1 MRSNREPDQTPTI
14 MMEPMIDV
22 VFLLL
27 IFFLVSATIR
37 KKHSELPLELP
48 HLTGAKTEK
57 DPDNTVVVS
66 IMPTSG
72 GGIHYRC
79 TTVGEALRS
88 TGGARE
94 DVTLQ
99 ELVTK
104 LRVAAKQKP
113 GRKVRIDADSAVPYH
128 VVSQV
133 IDHCELYRLTT
144 IGLRTHDNF
153 SS

>member
-1 MRSNREPDQTPTI
+1 MRSNREPDQTPLI

-48 HLTGAKTEK
+48 HLTHAETEK

-72 GGIHYRC
+72 GG
-79 TTVGEALRS
+79 
-88 TGGARE
+88 GGGG
-94 DVTLQ
+94 V
-99 ELVTK
+99 
-104 LRVAAKQKP
+104 
-113 GRKVRIDADSAVPYH
+113 H
-128 VVSQV
+128 
-133 IDHCELYRLTT
+133 
-144 IGLRTHDNF
+144 
-153 SS
+153 